1 MICPLIT
8 IVPDISFEDTARLL
22 KERGGILQTNGK
34 VALIAPTLLRGYA
47 KCAGAGKKKAA

>member
-1 MICPLIT
+1 MRCQVIT